1 MSEPS
6 RAAPYRRER
15 RECVHVFDA
24 TALPWL
30 ETPNPGLR
38 LKPIH
43 LDDARGEFLGLIA
56 FDPFTRSGLHQHQ
69 GIATSFILEGG
80 LSDYLGPVN
89 QHEVGINYRG
99 STHDAM
105 AYVPTVLVSKL
116 EGPVTYPV
124 DAGVLSGIHAGSRHE
139 NFRNPAPDVPPEVNV
154 VIDALPRL
162 ETGVAGLRRQ
172 DIYDYA
178 HSADVRRM
186 AQWHLRPE
194 TEVPAWQASD
204 WVELWIRG
212 GEIAVNGEPAHANC
226 FVVIE
231 PGATVRIASPY
242 GALVL
247 AWAEGR
253 ERWNDGDSDR
263 PRNLFGF

>member
-1 MSEPS
+1 M
-6 RAAPYRRER
+6 RTAAYQRQPNER
-15 RECVHVFDA
+15 VHVFDA
-24 TALPWL
+24 GAMPWEETAR
-30 ETPNPGLR
+30 PGLR
-38 LKPIH
+38 LKSIRI
-43 LDDARGEFLGLIA
+43 DDERGEFLGQIG
-56 FDPFTRSGLHQHQ
+56 FDPYIRSGLHQHQ
-69 GIATSFILEGG
+69 GVATSFILEGG
-80 LSDYLGPVN
+80 LTDYHGHVN
-89 QHEVGINYRG
+89 LHEMGINYRG

-154 VIDALPRL
+154 AIDALPRL
-162 ETGVAGLRRQ
+162 DTGIDGLRRQ

-178 HSADVRRM
+178 HSTDVRRM
-186 AQWHLRPE
+186 TQWHLRPE

-204 WVELWIRG
+204 WVELWVRG
-212 GEIAVNGEPAHANC
+212 GEIAVNGAPAHANC

-231 PGATVRIASPY
+231 PGAAVRIASPY

-253 ERWNDGDSDR
+253 ERWNDGGSDR
-263 PRNLFGF
+263 RNLFGF